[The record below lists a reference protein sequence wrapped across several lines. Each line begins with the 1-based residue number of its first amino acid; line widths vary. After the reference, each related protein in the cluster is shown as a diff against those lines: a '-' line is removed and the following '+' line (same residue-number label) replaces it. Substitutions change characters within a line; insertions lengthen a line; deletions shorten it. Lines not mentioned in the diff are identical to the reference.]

1 MKKSKKIS
9 LISLSVLLLCVLVGA
24 AYIALLFLTP
34 NINTR
39 SGKTEYLYLRADDN
53 FNDVI
58 SQLQEKAVVKSPGK
72 LTRVARYFKYDVV
85 LPGKYAVT
93 DGMNNFSLIR
103 ALSKGRQTPVR
114 LTFNNIRTKE
124 QLAGR
129 LAAQLMPDSVDI
141 LNLLNDTSFLQ
152 QFELNP
158 YNSVSLFLP
167 NTYEMRWNLSAEALF
182 DRMNTEYNRFWNDE
196 RRQKAAAIPL
206 TPEEVIT
213 LASIV
218 DAETN
223 YSPEKPTVA
232 GMYINRL
239 KINMPLQADP
249 TVVFGVGDF
258 SIRRVTG
265 AHLRV
270 VSPYNTYRNR
280 GLPPGPIRIPSIV
293 GIDAVLNY
301 VKSDFIYMCAKETFT
316 GEHNFAASWAE
327 HQRNAAIYQKALNE
341 RGVK

>member
-1 MKKSKKIS
+1 MKKSKKNI
-9 LISLSVLLLCVLVGA
+9 LIALALLLLALLSGA
-24 AYIALLFLTP
+24 VYVAQLFLTP
-34 NINTR
+34 NVNTR
-39 SGKTEYLYLRADDN
+39 SGKTEYLYLRADDD

-58 SQLQEKAVVKSPGK
+58 SQLQEKALVKSPGK
-72 LTRVARYFKYDVV
+72 LTRVARYFKYQTV

-93 DGMNNFSLIR
+93 DGMNNFTLIR
-103 ALSKGRQTPVR
+103 NLSKGRQTPVR

-129 LAAQLMPDSVDI
+129 LAAQLMPDSVEI
-141 LNLLNDTSFLQ
+141 LTLLNDTAFLQ
-152 QFELNP
+152 RYALNP

-182 DRMNTEYNRFWNDE
+182 DRMNTEYSRFWNDE
-196 RRQKAAAIPL
+196 RKQKAAAIPL

-223 YSPEKPTVA
+223 YTPEKPTVA

-249 TVVFGVGDF
+249 TVVFGVSDF

-270 VSPYNTYRNR
+270 ESPYNTYRNR
-280 GLPPGPIRIPSIV
+280 GLPPGPIRIPSIA

-316 GEHNFAASWAE
+316 GEHNFATTWAE